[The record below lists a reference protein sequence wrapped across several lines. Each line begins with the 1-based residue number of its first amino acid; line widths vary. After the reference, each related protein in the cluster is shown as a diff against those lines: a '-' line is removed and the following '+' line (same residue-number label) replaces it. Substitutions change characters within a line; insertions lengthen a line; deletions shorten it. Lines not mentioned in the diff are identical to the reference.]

1 MLTTAL
7 VENLQRKA
15 LNPIEEAKAYELLH
29 SKFGL
34 ADVQIASKVAKTRDH
49 VAQRRRLLTFS
60 QELQELVS
68 RDTIST
74 SVAEAIASASRE
86 TQDQIIE
93 PEWKHLDNLVVFV

>member
-1 MLTTAL
+1 MYFATIDSARDAYNWWRIYKGKPLTPL
-7 VENLQRKA
+7 RE
-15 LNPIEEAKAYELLH
+15 
-29 SKFGL
+29 
-34 ADVQIASKVAKTRDH
+34 TRDH
-49 VAQRRRLLTFS
+49 VARRRRLLTFS

-93 PEWKHLDNLVVFV
+93 AEWKHLDNLVVFV